1 MKNMTQK
8 KLVTLA
14 MLAGLSIVLMYL
26 VRFPIIPGASFL
38 EYDMADVPILI
49 GTFLFGPVS
58 GLILVAI
65 VSVVQG
71 LTVSAASGWIGILMH
86 LIATGTFVIV
96 TGLIYRWIQTRK
108 GAVWGLV
115 MGSIA
120 MTAIMIPLNLIF
132 TVMFLG
138 VPYDVVVAMLLPA
151 IIPFNLAKAG
161 INSALTFF
169 VYKPVSKVMKLEKK
183 DGILMKESQKNK
195 HLAV

>member
-1 MKNMTQK
+1 MKNLTQK
-8 KLVTLA
+8 KLVTMA

-26 VRFPIIPGASFL
+26 VHFPLIPGASFL

-58 GLILVAI
+58 GLILAAI
-65 VSVVQG
+65 VSVIQG
-71 LTVSAASGWIGILMH
+71 VTVSAASGWIGIVMH

-96 TGLIYRWIQTRK
+96 AGLFYRWIQTRK
-108 GAVWGLV
+108 GAVLGLV
-115 MGSIA
+115 FGSIA

-138 VPYDVVVAMLLPA
+138 VPHEAVVAMLAPA
-151 IIPFNLAKAG
+151 IIPFNLLKAG
-161 INSALTFF
+161 INSVLAFF

-183 DGILMKESQKNK
+183 DGIIIKDGAN
-195 HLAV
+195 